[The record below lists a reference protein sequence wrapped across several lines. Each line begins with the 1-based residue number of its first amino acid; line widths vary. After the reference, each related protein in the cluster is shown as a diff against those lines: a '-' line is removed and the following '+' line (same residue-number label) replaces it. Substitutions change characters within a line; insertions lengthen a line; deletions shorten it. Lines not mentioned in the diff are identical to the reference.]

1 MTELSYTKMQPQISA
16 EFIGL
21 KKYDEVA
28 SLQKQ
33 LVADIKGSARV
44 LVMGLEFESVIT
56 LGLRADQSCDV
67 VSPSIPAV
75 KTDRGGF
82 ATIHSPG
89 QLVIYP
95 MIDLRYFDLGIK
107 QYIDILFKT
116 TGELLKELGIDSE
129 YDSEKPGLYTQKGKI
144 SFVGI
149 KVDQGVVRHG
159 LSLNV
164 KNDLN
169 LFQMIKSCGIR
180 CQNHDKIENYVMETE
195 LVMKELFYRWV
206 DRLKINLDFKSPSE

>member
-1 MTELSYTKMQPQISA
+1 MKISFSA
-16 EFIGL
+16 EYMGL
-21 KKYDEVA
+21 KKFEELDL
-28 SLQKQ
+28 LQKKMVSEMKGTNQ
-33 LVADIKGSARV
+33 LLI
-44 LVMGLEFESVIT
+44 MGAEFESVIT
-56 LGLRADQSCDV
+56 LGLRADATCDIM
-67 VSPSIPAV
+67 SPQQVPFA

-89 QLVIYP
+89 QLIIYP
-95 MIDLRYFDLGIK
+95 MIDLRFHGLGIK

-116 TGELLKELGIDSE
+116 TGEVLTALGVESE
-129 YDSEKPGLYTQKGKI
+129 YDSEKPGLYTSKGKI

-164 KNDLN
+164 CNDLS

-180 CQNHDKIENYVMETE
+180 CQNHDKIQNYDSS
-195 LVMKELFYRWV
+195 KELILKDIFYSWV
-206 DRLKINLDFKSPSE
+206 ERFKINLDFNSAKA

>member
-1 MTELSYTKMQPQISA
+1 MPAQIDA
-16 EFIGL
+16 EFIGIRN
-21 KKYDEVA
+21 YEQVA
-28 SLQKQ
+28 SWQKQ
-33 LVADIKGSARV
+33 LVPDIKGTDRV
-44 LVMGLEFESVIT
+44 FVLGAEFEPVIT
-56 LGLRADQSCDV
+56 LGLRAQQGCDV
-67 VSPSIPAV
+67 IAPSIPAV

-89 QLVIYP
+89 QLVVYP

-107 QYIDILFKT
+107 NYIDILFKT
-116 TGELLKELGIDSE
+116 TGELLTELGVESE
-129 YDSEKPGLYTQKGKI
+129 YDSEKPGLYTARGKI

-164 KNDLN
+164 KNDLT

-180 CQNHDKIENYVMETE
+180 CQNHDKIENYVMEKD
-195 LVMKELFYRWV
+195 LPMKDLFHRWV
-206 DRLKINLDFKSPSE
+206 DRFKINLDFKSPNE

>member
-1 MTELSYTKMQPQISA
+1 MTSVVSVEYL
-16 EFIGL
+16 GL
-21 KKYDEVA
+21 KKFEELDR
-28 SLQKQ
+28 LQKNM
-33 LVADIKGSARV
+33 VSEIKGTSR
-44 LVMGLEFESVIT
+44 LLIMGAEFESVIT
-56 LGLRADQSCDV
+56 LGLRAEVSCDIM
-67 VSPSIPAV
+67 SPMQIPFV

-89 QLVIYP
+89 QLIIYP
-95 MIDLRYFDLGIK
+95 MIDLRFYDLGIK

-116 TGELLKELGIDSE
+116 TEEVLKAYGIESE
-129 YDSEKPGLYTQKGKI
+129 YDSEKPGLYTSLGKI

-164 KNDLN
+164 HNDLN

-180 CQNHDKIENYVMETE
+180 CQSHDKIQNYTSYSGHS
-195 LVMKELFYRWV
+195 KELILKDIFQSWV
-206 DRLKINLDFKSPSE
+206 ERFKINLDFISVKA

>member
-1 MTELSYTKMQPQISA
+1 MKLNISA
-16 EFIGL
+16 EYIGL

-28 SLQKQ
+28 SWQKQ
-33 LVADIKGSARV
+33 LVTEIKGSDRLLIIGA
-44 LVMGLEFESVIT
+44 EFEPVIT

-67 VSPSIPAV
+67 VANSIPAV

-82 ATIHSPG
+82 ATIHSLG

-116 TGELLKELGIDSE
+116 TGELLKSLGVDSE
-129 YDSEKPGLYTQKGKI
+129 YDCEKPGLYTAKGKI

-159 LSLNV
+159 VSVNV

-180 CQNHDKIENYVMETE
+180 CQNHDKIENYV
-195 LVMKELFYRWV
+195 KEKDLQMQALFHNWV
-206 DRLKINLDFKSPSE
+206 DRFKINLDFKSPTE

>member
-1 MTELSYTKMQPQISA
+1 MFPQVSA
-16 EFIGL
+16 EFLGL
-21 KKYDEVA
+21 KKYDQVA
-28 SLQKQ
+28 SWQKQ
-33 LVADIKGSARV
+33 LVTDIKGSPRLLV
-44 LVMGLEFESVIT
+44 LGAEFEPVIT
-56 LGLRADQSCDV
+56 LGLRADLNCDV
-67 VSPSIPAV
+67 MAPSIPAV

-89 QLVIYP
+89 QLVVYP

-107 QYIDILFKT
+107 HYIDILFKT
-116 TGELLKELGIDSE
+116 TGELLKELGVESE
-129 YDSEKPGLYTQKGKI
+129 YDSEKPGLYTSRGKI

-164 KNDLN
+164 KNDLT

-180 CQNHDKIENYVMETE
+180 CQNHDKIENYVMEQE
-195 LVMKELFYRWV
+195 LEMKELFHRWV
-206 DRLKINLDFKSPSE
+206 DRFKINLDFKSPSE